1 MAKHTMQHHKAAVR
15 HGRAVPRHLAKRIA
29 MRKAAATKAATVAVL
44 LEPGPTVIEVVEF
57 DFVDPDVIP
66 YEEAAVTSFDDED
79 L

>member
-1 MAKHTMQHHKAAVR
+1 MAKHTMQHHKAALR
-15 HGRAVPRHLAKRIA
+15 HGRAVPRHPAKRIA

-44 LEPGPTVIEVVEF
+44 PEPGPTVIVEF